1 MSRHVFEK
9 VALVAAVSAT
19 WGMAQAQE
27 SELRDTVRYLE
38 GRVQVLEEE
47 KVVREEAV
55 KAASPINFGA
65 LIEVEGA
72 GGEDHEGAD
81 SSDVVLATV
90 ELVAEAQIN
99 DWTHAQVAYLFEED
113 DTEPGEIDQAILTFG
128 NPERSPFYLSGGR
141 MYVPFGVFESGMV
154 SDPLTLELGET
165 RESALQVGFETG
177 GLYGAAYAFNGDSQ
191 EVGDDTD
198 SIDQFGANLGWA
210 MERDGYILDVGLG
223 YISSVADSDGVSGA
237 MGEIDRDEDGVADVD
252 IDSLQDAVPGISAH
266 AIVNTGSWTFIGEYT
281 GASDDFQAAD
291 MGFRGNGAQPTAWNL
306 EANYGFMVMGRD
318 VSVGVARQESAE
330 AVELGLPESKTLA
343 ALSMGIMDNTA
354 LSLEYALAEDY
365 SMADGGS
372 GEDGGI
378 FTLQM
383 AAEF

>member
-9 VALVAAVSAT
+9 IALVAAISAT

-72 GGEDHEGAD
+72 SGEDHEGAD

-90 ELVAEAQIN
+90 ELVAEARIN
-99 DWTHAQVAYLFEED
+99 DWTHAQVVYLFEEG

-191 EVGDDTD
+191 EVGDDAD

-210 MERDGYILDVGLG
+210 MERDGYLLDVGLG
-223 YISSVADSDGVSGA
+223 YISSIADSDGVSGA
-237 MGEIDRDEDGVADVD
+237 LDENGD
-252 IDSLQDAVPGISAH
+252 IGNLQDAVPGISAH
-266 AIVNTGSWTFIGEYT
+266 AIVNTGPWTFIGEYT
-281 GASDDFQAAD
+281 AASDEFHVAD

-306 EANYGFMVMGRD
+306 EANYGFMVIGRE

-330 AVELGLPESKTLA
+330 AVELGLPENKTLA
-343 ALSMGIMDNTA
+343 ALSVGIMDSAA

-378 FTLQM
+378 FTVQM

>member
-1 MSRHVFEK
+1 MSRHFFEK
-9 VALVAAVSAT
+9 IALVAVISAT

-38 GRVQVLEEE
+38 ERVQVLEEE
-47 KVVREEAV
+47 KVVREEAIR
-55 KAASPINFGA
+55 AASPINFGA

-72 GGEDHEGAD
+72 SGEDHEGAD

-90 ELVAEAQIN
+90 ELVAEARIN
-99 DWTHAQVAYLFEED
+99 EWTHAQVVYLFEEG
-113 DTEPGEIDQAILTFG
+113 DTEPGDIDQAILTFG
-128 NPERSPFYLSGGR
+128 NPERSPFYLSDGR

-191 EVGDDTD
+191 EVGDDAD

-210 MERDGYILDVGLG
+210 MERDGYLLDVGLG
-223 YISSVADSDGVSGA
+223 YISSIADSDGVSGA
-237 MGEIDRDEDGVADVD
+237 LDENGD
-252 IDSLQDAVPGISAH
+252 IGNLQDAVPGISAH
-266 AIVNTGSWTFIGEYT
+266 AIVNTGPWTFIGEYT
-281 GASDDFQAAD
+281 AASDEFYVAD

-306 EANYGFMVMGRD
+306 EANYGFMVIGRE

-330 AVELGLPESKTLA
+330 AVELGLPENKTLA
-343 ALSMGIMDNTA
+343 ALSVGIMDSAA

-378 FTLQM
+378 FTVQM